1 MEVRRRA
8 SHVFQ
13 AEVTS
18 DKAGETAAR
27 SLQARI
33 EVPVQVRNE
42 PDSHSQPKAVLKLCT
57 KISAA
62 ARSSRWRLSRLWRF
76 RTTVKFGSS
85 DDPVN
90 GFLPG
95 RQRRRPP
102 DIHQTVF
109 FCQQQFLR
117 LMKIQ
122 RRVRQMTT
130 KMATKKKNT
139 ILSGYVSD

>member
-95 RQRRRPP
+95 RQRRRP

-117 LMKIQ
+117 LLKIQ

>member
-42 PDSHSQPKAVLKLCT
+42 PDSHSQQPKAGLKL
-57 KISAA
+57 
-62 ARSSRWRLSRLWRF
+62 
-76 RTTVKFGSS
+76 RT
-85 DDPVN
+85 
-90 GFLPG
+90 
-95 RQRRRPP
+95 
-102 DIHQTVF
+102 
-109 FCQQQFLR
+109 
-117 LMKIQ
+117 M
-122 RRVRQMTT
+122 
-130 KMATKKKNT
+130 
-139 ILSGYVSD
+139 Y